1 MKTPFLIIG
10 GGLSGIAAAIRIARY
25 CPEVLVLEQ
34 HSRIGGLNSY
44 YYRNKNLIE
53 TGLHAITNYADAGDK
68 RAPINKLFRQLKF
81 KRKDFIFEEQI
92 KSEIHFS
99 NEQSLFFSN
108 NIEVLKSEVQQKFPQ
123 SSSKFNTL
131 INYISTYDAFSI
143 KPFISAKQHLN
154 EALRDKLLVDMLL
167 CPLLYYG
174 SSVENDMDLSQFV
187 IMFKSIYLEGMFRPE
202 GTMKEFL
209 NRLKSQ
215 LFEFGGNI
223 QLNAKVKR
231 ILVENKKAIGVELQ
245 NGAVIHC
252 DHLLSTAGYEETLA
266 LLPEPNILVT
276 KQRLGFVESVFLTK
290 PEPVS
295 VTPTDKT
302 IIFFNNSKSF
312 KYQNPE
318 TAIDPNSGVICFPG
332 NFQNTAKK
340 DYTEIRLTNLANYK
354 YWSEKYLDKV
364 NYNILKR
371 EFAEVSIK
379 SAEKIIGNFSHNI
392 VYQDTFTPVTIE
404 RYTSKKCGAIYGSPT
419 KIKDGDIGYENIF
432 LAGTDQGFLGIIGSM
447 LSGVSIANQHFL
459 PKI

>member
-1 MKTPFLIIG
+1 MKIPFLIIG

-25 CPEVLVLEQ
+25 CPEVLILEQ

-44 YYRNKNLIE
+44 YYRNKILIE
-53 TGLHAITNYADAGDK
+53 TGLHAITNFADVADK

-81 KRKDFIFEEQI
+81 KRRDFVFEEQI
-92 KSEIHFS
+92 RSEIHFS
-99 NEQSLFFSN
+99 NQQSLFFTN
-108 NIEVLKSEVQQKFPQ
+108 DIGTLISEVQQKFPLAGP
-123 SSSKFNTL
+123 KFLSL
-131 INYISTYDAFSI
+131 IEQIRSYDAFSI
-143 KPFISAKQHLN
+143 KPFISAKKYLN
-154 EALRDKLLVDMLL
+154 ETLHESLLVDMLL

-174 SSVENDMDLSQFV
+174 SSVENDMDLNQFV

-202 GTMKEFL
+202 GSMKDFL

-215 LFEFGGNI
+215 LLEFGGDI
-223 QLNAKVKR
+223 KLNAKVKR
-231 ILVENKKAIGVELQ
+231 IIVENKKAIGVELN
-245 NGAVIHC
+245 NGDVIHC

-266 LLPEPNILVT
+266 LLPDPKTVKT
-276 KQRLGFVESVFLTK
+276 AHRLGFVESVFLTK
-290 PEPVS
+290 AEQG
-295 VTPTDKT
+295 VTTPLDKT
-302 IIFFNNSKSF
+302 IIFFNNSKTF

-332 NFQNTAKK
+332 NFQNTPKK
-340 DYTEIRLTNLANYK
+340 DHTEIRCTNLANYK
-354 YWSEKYLDKV
+354 FWSEKYQDKAV
-364 NYNILKR
+364 YDSLKR
-371 EFAEVSIK
+371 DFAEISMK

-404 RYTSKKCGAIYGSPT
+404 RYTSKKNGAIYGSPT